1 MINVHHDF
9 LLCWVICNNLEIE
22 IMHYDILIIKIVHLW
37 SLVHAGNPLVDG
49 EGGAGIDFH
58 DLQIV
63 SRIQMFF
70 LVQI

>member
-37 SLVHAGNPLVDG
+37 SLVHAGNPLVDR
-49 EGGAGIDFH
+49 EGGAGID
-58 DLQIV
+58 L
-63 SRIQMFF
+63 S
-70 LVQI
+70 